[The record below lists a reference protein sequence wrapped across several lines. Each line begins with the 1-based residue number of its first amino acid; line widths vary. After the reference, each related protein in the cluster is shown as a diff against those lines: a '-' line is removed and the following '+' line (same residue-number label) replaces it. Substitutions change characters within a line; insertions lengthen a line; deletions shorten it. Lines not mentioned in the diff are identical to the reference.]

1 VDEELEAFLP
11 IDATRQVLTA
21 LVRNAV
27 DASCSGQVVD
37 LRADSAA
44 GLLRFTVRDAG
55 AGMTPNVLNRLSE
68 PFFTTK
74 GPGRGMG
81 LGTFLVRVF
90 AENLKGNLAFESE
103 VDAGTK
109 AVLELP
115 LITHDRE

>member
-1 VDEELEAFLP
+1 
-11 IDATRQVLTA
+11 
-21 LVRNAV
+21 
-27 DASCSGQVVD
+27 VVD

>member
-1 VDEELEAFLP
+1 
-11 IDATRQVLTA
+11 
-21 LVRNAV
+21 
-27 DASCSGQVVD
+27 
-37 LRADSAA
+37 
-44 GLLRFTVRDAG
+44 
-55 AGMTPNVLNRLSE
+55 
-68 PFFTTK
+68 
-74 GPGRGMG
+74 MG